1 MAMKKLSS
9 KHSKQFRPRSQT
21 AVLRYPLGCQTLVA
35 EECNELLQ
43 SLSSQSRAATR
54 LTLEKKQIT
63 VSKTSLRTLAEL
75 SLRSLCADDFLL
87 ELAQAPVRFESE
99 LGDFLEKQEFSAFLP
114 PEMPL
119 HIRCVSKSS
128 RLFHT
133 GLLEE
138 YLQKALQAHG
148 FQVVEAAEAQ
158 STIELRL
165 QRNKATLL
173 ISLAGESLH
182 KRNYRKTMRHI
193 APLNECLAA
202 CAIRFARQFFSN
214 TFPEK
219 TDDHSA
225 LYLPFAGSGTLG
237 FEAILNYYKFTPALF
252 RSQYAVE
259 LIFPE
264 LARSCAHIRKK
275 GLWLPRDA
283 ESGLSD
289 PSPTNLSLEFLDAD
303 PTVLHQLK
311 ENTSYFSEQLM
322 TSQLETPPLEMNC
335 VEGDFFSHLPDA
347 KGKEFLAIFCNPPYG
362 ARLKVPHDFTKR
374 VYRRLAEIQ
383 AQTSATVW
391 GFVFTPSAYTV
402 QKKDIPFNTTQR
414 LALRHGG
421 LAIDC
426 LAFSF

>member
-1 MAMKKLSS
+1 MKKSS
-9 KHSKQFRPRSQT
+9 ARPAKHFRPRAQT
-21 AVLRYPLGCQTLVA
+21 AALRYPLGCQTLVA
-35 EECNELLQ
+35 EECSELLQ
-43 SLSSQSRAATR
+43 SLSSQPRDATTV
-54 LTLEKKQIT
+54 TLEKKQIT
-63 VSKTSLRTLAEL
+63 VSKSSLRTLAEL

-87 ELAQAPVRFESE
+87 ELDHAPVRFESE
-99 LGDFLEKQEFSAFLP
+99 LSDFLKKQKFSTFLP
-114 PEMPL
+114 SEMPL
-119 HIRCVSKSS
+119 QIRCVSKSS

-138 YLQKALQAHG
+138 YLRNALQAHG
-148 FQVVEAAEAQ
+148 MQVVDPAQAQ

-173 ISLAGESLH
+173 VSLAGESLH
-182 KRNYRKTMRHI
+182 KRHYRKTMRHI

-202 CAIRFARQFFSN
+202 CAIRFARQFFSQ
-214 TFPEK
+214 TYPEK
-219 TDDHSA
+219 TDAQSA

-237 FEAILNYYKFTPALF
+237 FEAILNYYKLTPALF

-259 LIFPE
+259 QLFPE

-275 GLWLPRDA
+275 GSWLPKDSK
-283 ESGLSD
+283 SGSCE
-289 PSPTNLSLEFLDAD
+289 PAPTHLSLEFLDAD
-303 PTVLHQLK
+303 PTVLRQLK
-311 ENTSYFSEQLM
+311 ENSSYFSEQLI
-322 TSQLETPPLEMNC
+322 TSGLAIPPLQINC

-347 KGKEFLAIFCNPPYG
+347 LGNEFMAVFCNPPYG

-374 VYRRLAEIQ
+374 VYQRLAEIQ
-383 AQTSATVW
+383 AHTSATVW

-402 QKKDIPFNTTQR
+402 KKKDIPFRTTHR